1 MYDFSYIFSIHVC
14 VFKEN
19 LFTKHTFHM
28 NMLFTISKQLLQLKI
43 PLCNVELFFQ
53 RRDEGTDVRLVSLR
67 QERL

>member
-1 MYDFSYIFSIHVC
+1 
-14 VFKEN
+14 
-19 LFTKHTFHM
+19 M
-28 NMLFTISKQLLQLKI
+28 NMLLTIFKQLLQLKI